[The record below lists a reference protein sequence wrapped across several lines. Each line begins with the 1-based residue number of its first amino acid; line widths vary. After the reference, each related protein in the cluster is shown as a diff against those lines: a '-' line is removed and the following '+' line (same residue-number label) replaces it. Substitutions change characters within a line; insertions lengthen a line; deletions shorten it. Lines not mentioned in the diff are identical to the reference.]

1 MSGAPRG
8 PAHLQALQAWHRTR
22 VLLMLSAHSEP
33 CLHRV
38 ALITPCKTVPASVSG
53 AQWSTTTEFRAARHK
68 LWPPGSCMQCSK
80 AAALTCTARRH
91 AAAHVSPQGPASSP
105 LPSPTRRRGS
115 AGPGRGRGRA
125 AQHGHRAGAGARGP
139 AAAAALCAHARA
151 VRRAAQGGG
160 AGSAQTLS
168 KPGCVRRARGP
179 LVGSCEQARRS
190 GGGLSPVFVACRR
203 PQLCGEAL
211 LAPLLFK

>member
-1 MSGAPRG
+1 MLARCLRTRLVSGAPRG

-139 AAAAALCAHARA
+139 AAAA
-151 VRRAAQGGG
+151 
-160 AGSAQTLS
+160 GSAQTLS

-190 GGGLSPVFVACRR
+190 GGGLSPVFVACS
-203 PQLCGEAL
+203 
-211 LAPLLFK
+211 